1 MALSDLGLPS
11 DRTIVMGILNV
22 TPDSFADGG
31 RYSNFDRA
39 VARGTEMLNEG
50 ADIIDVGGEST
61 RPGSTRISTEEEME
75 RVLPVIEELSARG
88 ALLSIDTTR
97 ATVAKAAFAA
107 GARIINDV
115 SAGLSDPEILEVCAS
130 LDCPYIAMHS
140 RGDSKDMQNRAIYND
155 VVEEVVEE
163 LSQRV
168 NTAIAAGIHPENL
181 ILDPGIGFA
190 KEADHNWSL
199 LNNVDS
205 IEALGFPV
213 LVGASRKR
221 FLGTLVGSDA
231 PDDRESATIALT
243 ALLARRGTWGV
254 RVHNV
259 KSHLDAIAVARK
271 FV

>member
-1 MALSDLGLPS
+1 
-11 DRTIVMGILNV
+11 MGILNI

-31 RYSNFDRA
+31 RYSDFDQA
-39 VARGTEMLNEG
+39 VVRGTEMLREG
-50 ADIIDVGGEST
+50 VDIIDVGGEST
-61 RPGSTRISTEEEME
+61 RPGSIRISAEEEMD

-97 ATVAKAAFAA
+97 AAIARAACAA
-107 GARIINDV
+107 GARIINDI
-115 SAGLSDPEILEVCAS
+115 SAGLSDPDILKVSAS

-140 RGDSKDMQNRAIYND
+140 RGDSKDMQSRAVYDD
-155 VVEEVVEE
+155 VVKEVVGE
-163 LSQRV
+163 LSLRV
-168 NTAIAAGIHPENL
+168 NAALSAGIKRENI

-190 KEADHNWSL
+190 KEADHNWTL
-199 LNNVDS
+199 LNNLNS

-221 FLGTLVGSDA
+221 FLGALVESDA

-259 KSHLDAIAVARK
+259 KSHLDAVAVAGR
-271 FV
+271 FT

>member
-1 MALSDLGLPS
+1 MALSDLGLPR

-31 RYSNFDRA
+31 RYSDFDRA
-39 VARGTEMLNEG
+39 VARGTEMLKEG

-61 RPGSTRISTEEEME
+61 RPGSTKISAEEEME
-75 RVLPVIEELSARG
+75 RVIPVIEELSSRG

-97 ATVAKAAFAA
+97 AMTAKAAFAA
-107 GARIINDV
+107 GARIINDI
-115 SAGLSDPEILEVCAS
+115 SAGLSDPEILEVSAS

-140 RGDSKDMQNRAIYND
+140 RGDSKDMQSRAMYDD
-155 VVEEVVEE
+155 VVKEVVEE
-163 LSQRV
+163 LSRRV
-168 NTAIAAGIHPENL
+168 SEALSAGIRREN
-181 ILDPGIGFA
+181 IIVDPGIGFA
-190 KEADHNWSL
+190 KDADHNWTL
-199 LNNVDS
+199 LNNLNA

-221 FLGTLVGSDA
+221 FLGALVGSDA

-259 KSHLDAIAVARK
+259 KSHLDAVAVAGRFK
-271 FV
+271 

>member
-1 MALSDLGLPS
+1 MALSDLGLPI

-31 RYSNFDRA
+31 RYSNFERA
-39 VARGTEMLNEG
+39 VARGTELLKEG
-50 ADIIDVGGEST
+50 ADIIDIGGEST
-61 RPGSTRISTEEEME
+61 RPGSTRISAEEEME
-75 RVLPVIEELSARG
+75 RVLSVIEELSARG

-97 ATVAKAAFAA
+97 ATVANAAFAA

-115 SAGLSDPEILEVCAS
+115 SAGLADPGILEVSAA

-140 RGDSKDMQNRAIYND
+140 RGDSKDMQSRAIYGD
-155 VVEEVVEE
+155 VVKEVIAE

-168 NTAIAAGIHPENL
+168 SAALAAGIKPENI

-190 KEADHNWSL
+190 KDADHNWAL
-199 LNNVDS
+199 LNNLNS

-221 FLGTLVGSDA
+221 FLGALVGSEA

-243 ALLARRGTWGV
+243 ALLAQRGTWGV

-259 KSHLDAIAVARK
+259 KSHLDAVAVAGRFK
-271 FV
+271 

>member
-1 MALSDLGLPS
+1 
-11 DRTIVMGILNV
+11 MGILNV

-39 VARGTEMLNEG
+39 VARGVEMLNEG

-61 RPGSTRISTEEEME
+61 RPGSTRISAEEEME

-97 ATVAKAAFAA
+97 STVAKAAFSA
-107 GARIINDV
+107 GARIVNDV

-140 RGDSKDMQNRAIYND
+140 RGDSKDMQNRAIYDD

-163 LSQRV
+163 LGQRV

>member
-1 MALSDLGLPS
+1 MALLDLGLPS
-11 DRTIVMGILNV
+11 DRMIVMGILNV

-31 RYSNFDRA
+31 RYSTFDRA
-39 VARGTEMLNEG
+39 VARGTEMLKEG

-61 RPGSTRISTEEEME
+61 RPGSTRISADEEMD

-88 ALLSIDTTR
+88 VLLSIDTTR
-97 ATVAKAAFAA
+97 AVTAKAAFSA
-107 GARIINDV
+107 GARIINDI
-115 SAGLSDPEILEVCAS
+115 SAGLTDPEILQVSAS

-140 RGDSKDMQNRAIYND
+140 RGDSEDMQSRALYED
-155 VVEEVVEE
+155 VVKEVVEE

-168 NTAIAAGIHPENL
+168 SAALAAGINPSNL

-190 KEADHNWSL
+190 KEADHNWAL
-199 LNNVDS
+199 LNNLNS

-243 ALLARRGTWGV
+243 ALLARRRTWGV

-259 KSHLDAIAVARK
+259 KSHLDAIAVARR
-271 FV
+271 FA

>member
-39 VARGTEMLNEG
+39 VARGTEMLKEG

-61 RPGSTRISTEEEME
+61 RPGSTRISAAEEME
-75 RVLPVIEELSARG
+75 RVLPVIEELSSRG

-97 ATVAKAAFAA
+97 ATTAKAAIAS
-107 GARIINDV
+107 GARVINDI
-115 SAGLSDPEILEVCAS
+115 SAGLFDPLILEVSAA

-140 RGDSKDMQNRAIYND
+140 RGESKDMQSRARYDD
-155 VVEEVVEE
+155 VVKEVIEE
-163 LSQRV
+163 LSQRIS
-168 NTAIAAGIHPENL
+168 AALAAGIKPGNL

-190 KEADHNWSL
+190 KEADHNWDL
-199 LNNVDS
+199 LNNLDF

-221 FLGTLVGSDA
+221 FLGALVGADE

-243 ALLARRGTWGV
+243 ALLAQRGTWGV

-259 KSHLDAIAVARK
+259 KSHLDAIAVAGRLA
-271 FV
+271 

>member
-1 MALSDLGLPS
+1 MALLDLGLPS
-11 DRTIVMGILNV
+11 DRTIIMGILNV

-31 RYSNFDRA
+31 RYSNFDQA
-39 VARGTEMLNEG
+39 VARGTEMLREG

-61 RPGSTRISTEEEME
+61 RPGSTRISAEEEMD
-75 RVLPVIEELSARG
+75 RVLPVIQELSARG

-97 ATVAKAAFAA
+97 ATTAKAAFAA
-107 GARIINDV
+107 GARIVNDI
-115 SAGLSDPEILEVCAS
+115 SAGLSDPEILEVSAS

-140 RGDSKDMQNRAIYND
+140 RGDSKDMQSRAIYDD
-155 VVEEVVEE
+155 VVKEVIGE

-168 NTAIAAGIHPENL
+168 SAALAAGIKPGNL

-190 KEADHNWSL
+190 KEADHNWTL
-199 LNNVDS
+199 LNNLDS

-221 FLGTLVGSDA
+221 FLGSLVGSDE

-243 ALLARRGTWGV
+243 ALLGRRGTWGV

-259 KSHLDAIAVARK
+259 KSHLDAIAVAGR
-271 FV
+271 FT

>member
-1 MALSDLGLPS
+1 MALSDLGLPT
-11 DRTIVMGILNV
+11 DRTIIMGILNV

-31 RYSNFDRA
+31 RYSDFDRA
-39 VARGTEMLNEG
+39 LARGMEMIEEG

-61 RPGSTRISTEEEME
+61 RPGSTRICAEEEME
-75 RVLPVIEELSARG
+75 RVLPVIEALSARG
-88 ALLSIDTTR
+88 ILLSIDTTR
-97 ATVAKAAFAA
+97 ASTAKAAFAA

-115 SAGLSDPEILEVCAS
+115 SAGLSDPEILEVSAS
-130 LDCPYIAMHS
+130 LGCPYIAMHS
-140 RGDSKDMQNRAIYND
+140 RGDSKDMQSRAIYRD
-155 VVEEVVEE
+155 VVKEVVEE
-163 LSQRV
+163 LGQRV
-168 NTAIAAGIHPENL
+168 DAAFVAGIKPENI

-190 KEADHNWSL
+190 KEADHNWTL
-199 LNNVDS
+199 LNNLNS

-221 FLGTLVGSDA
+221 FLGNLVGSDD

-259 KSHLDAIAVARK
+259 KSHLDAVAVAGR
-271 FV
+271 FR